1 MKRAGIAVAA
11 ALVML
16 GCSACR
22 DNLMG
27 SAPPPPS
34 SSPSAELS
42 GIESTLNGIESDMNS
57 DGSP

>member
-1 MKRAGIAVAA
+1 MKRAGVAVAA

-16 GCSACR
+16 GCAGCR
-22 DNLMG
+22 DNLVG
-27 SAPPPPS
+27 SPPPAS
-34 SSPSAELS
+34 SSPSELS